1 MAKTFVVIGA
11 SAASIAFIS
20 KVRSFDKDSKIICFS
35 AEEEIPYN
43 RCHLVDVLEGSQ
55 SFSDIL
61 LKPESYFKDESIDL
75 RLGTKVTKIIPE
87 QQCVMVGSQLV
98 FYDTLFIGTGARPY
112 LPPLPGVYDFSNI
125 FTFYSLAD
133 AKALLHVLQDNPEP
147 KCLVIGGGIN
157 GLECASALAS
167 KGAKVTIVERQDRL
181 MPVQVDSSTSK
192 WLRQRAEKLGID
204 IITGASV
211 VSLQADDTEQFV
223 ETVQL
228 STQQTLRVDLVI
240 CTTGVRLNSELL
252 QNTGIHMVQGSIIV
266 NDRLQTNISNIYA
279 GGDICT
285 TTDMVTKTMVRS
297 SAWSDAMLQGLTA
310 ATQFSGEPR
319 AYVGA
324 INARGSRFFGL
335 KYYAYG
341 NTSGIKIDEVKQQDG
356 ADFLH
361 RFYIKNNQLAGF
373 VLIGNVDK
381 MPTYKQLYLSQNQ
394 LSEQFDL

>member
-11 SAASIAFIS
+11 SASSIAFIS
-20 KVRSFDKDSKIICFS
+20 KLRSFDKDSKIICFS
-35 AEEEIPYN
+35 AEEEMPYN
-43 RCHLVDVLEGSQ
+43 RCHLVDVIEGSKT
-55 SFSDIL
+55 FEEIL
-61 LKPESYFKDESIDL
+61 LKSPSYYQEEKIDL

-87 QQCVMVGSQLV
+87 QQCVMVGSELI

-125 FTFYSLAD
+125 FTFYSLSD
-133 AKALLHVLQDNPEP
+133 AKALLHVLQDNPES

-167 KGAKVTIVERQDRL
+167 KGAKVTIIERQDRL
-181 MPVQVDSSTSK
+181 MPVQVDISTSK

-211 VSLQADDTEQFV
+211 VNMQADDTEQYV
-223 ETVQL
+223 ESVQL

-279 GGDICT
+279 SGDICT
-285 TTDMVTKTMVRS
+285 TSDIVTKTMARS

-310 ATQFSGEPR
+310 ATQFSDQPR
-319 AYVGA
+319 AYQGA
-324 INARGSRFFGL
+324 INARGSKFFGL
-335 KYYAYG
+335 KYYGYG
-341 NTSGIKIDEVKQQDG
+341 STSGVKIDEVKQHDG
-356 ADFLH
+356 SDFLH

-373 VLIGNVDK
+373 VLIGNVDN
-381 MPTYKQLYLSQNQ
+381 MPAYKQLYLAQSSLPEN
-394 LSEQFDL
+394 FIA